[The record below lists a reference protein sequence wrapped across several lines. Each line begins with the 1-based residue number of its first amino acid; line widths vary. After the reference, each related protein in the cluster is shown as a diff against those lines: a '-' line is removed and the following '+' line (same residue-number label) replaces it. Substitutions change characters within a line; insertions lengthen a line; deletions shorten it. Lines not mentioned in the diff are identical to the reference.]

1 MGHDLRRA
9 LALLALFPA
18 LLLTASCAAGDAKD
32 DSKPSAGAGGATSA
46 GGAAS
51 PDKAV
56 RELVRALEAGDCVA
70 VKKIVLQPSAV
81 DCGTVSETEGTFADD
96 GITLSTVRY
105 TAGQVV
111 GGSAK
116 VAVRWGNGDPA
127 ESFDVQKVDDLWLVL
142 FDSAA

>member
-1 MGHDLRRA
+1 MRHDLRRT
-9 LALLALFPA
+9 LALLAVFPT

-32 DSKPSAGAGGATSA
+32 DSKPPVGAGGATS
-46 GGAAS
+46 
-51 PDKAV
+51 PDGAV
-56 RELVRALEAGDCVA
+56 RDLVRALEAGDCVA

-96 GITLSTVRY
+96 GISLSKVRY

-111 GGSAK
+111 GGSAQ